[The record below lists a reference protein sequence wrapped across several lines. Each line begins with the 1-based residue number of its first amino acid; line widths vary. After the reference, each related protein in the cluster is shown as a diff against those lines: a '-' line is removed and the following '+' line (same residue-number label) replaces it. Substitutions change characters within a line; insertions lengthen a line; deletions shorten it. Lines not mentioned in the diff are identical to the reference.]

1 MKAVEAAVEGG
12 LADGI
17 VDDVDAFASGEA
29 LDLSFEVLL
38 GVENHVGCACLAGEL
53 GFGLGGNSCDDARA
67 NACGDLSEEQAD
79 TAGSG
84 MHQRRV
90 AFFKRIG
97 GERKIVRGHSLQQG
111 CGRAL

>member
-1 MKAVEAAVEGG
+1 MKAVEAAVAGG

-53 GFGLGGNSCDDARA
+53 GFGLGGDGGDDAGSDA
-67 NACGDLSEEQAD
+67 SSDLREEQANA
-79 TAGSG
+79 AGSS

-97 GERKIVRGHSLQQG
+97 GEGQI
-111 CGRAL
+111 